1 MTFIQC
7 QDGSYINAEAI
18 QELHIEDNYDG
29 ALISDQCIMAKM
41 SSGKY
46 NLGYYPIAQTG
57 KVLEQLIMHLTTN
70 RTYDMPK
77 ANEEDERKCV
87 LTTV

>member
-7 QDGSYINAEAI
+7 QDGSYINADAI
-18 QELHIEDNYDG
+18 QKLYVENNYDEEPIG
-29 ALISDQCIMAKM
+29 DQYIMAKM
-41 SSGKY
+41 SSDECI
-46 NLGYYPIAQTG
+46 LGCYLIGQAN

-77 ANEEDERKCV
+77 SN
-87 LTTV
+87 